1 MKPTFLLVLLPTVFL
16 AVGCRPSR
24 PEPDA
29 TALVQV
35 GGSIVRVADVRMEW
49 QRRASRGESP
59 DPEAVLQDLVERR
72 RLLERARQL
81 GLDQDP
87 EVTRA
92 WENAL
97 VAKLKARELEPQLR
111 DAKVTEA
118 EIQSAA
124 ASRHDTNPP
133 PHGEVRLALLRQEF
147 TSKTSAARR
156 EQLRARLEQID
167 LRVLPAEGFGA
178 LAADLSDDQAS
189 RYQGGDVGWQS
200 ENPERSSLDP
210 AVLHAAA
217 QLRQPSELS
226 PVLEGRNAFYRIR
239 LLERRAS
246 RQLSPKSAL
255 ALAQHRAVQQ
265 KRSDLERGFRETVAA
280 AVPVVPLRALDPSEI
295 TPPLSAATIPDPL
308 PTNP

>member
-1 MKPTFLLVLLPTVFL
+1 MKPTLLLVLLPTVLL

-35 GGSIVRVADVRMEW
+35 GGSVVRVTDVRTEW
-49 QRRASRGESP
+49 QRRASRGETP
-59 DPEAVLQDLVERR
+59 DPEVVLQDLVERR

-97 VAKLKARELEPQLR
+97 VAKLKERELEPQLR
-111 DAKVTEA
+111 DASVSEA
-118 EIQSAA
+118 EIQSATA
-124 ASRHDTNPP
+124 RSGTPAPRF
-133 PHGEVRLALLRQEF
+133 GEVRLAVLRQEF
-147 TSKTSAARR
+147 SPKTSATRR
-156 EQLRARLEQID
+156 EQLRTRLEQID
-167 LRVLPAEGFGA
+167 PQKLPAEGFGA
-178 LAADLSDDQAS
+178 LAAELSDDQAS
-189 RYQGGDVGWQS
+189 RYQGGDMGWQS
-200 ENPERSSLDP
+200 EDPEKSSLDP
-210 AVLHAAA
+210 AVLQAAA
-217 QLRQPSELS
+217 KLREPNDLS
-226 PVLEGRNAFYRIR
+226 PVLEGRDAFYRIR

-265 KRSDLERGFRETVAA
+265 KRADLERGFRETVAA
-280 AVPVVPLRALDPSEI
+280 AVPVIPLRPLDPSEI
-295 TPPLSAATIPDPL
+295 TPPLSAATIRDPL
-308 PTNP
+308 PANP

>member
-1 MKPTFLLVLLPTVFL
+1 MKPTLLMVLLPTVLL

-35 GGSIVRVADVRMEW
+35 GGSVVRVTDVRTEW
-49 QRRASRGESP
+49 QRRASRGEAP
-59 DPEAVLQDLVERR
+59 DPEVVLQDLVERR

-97 VAKLKARELEPQLR
+97 VAKLKERELEPQLR
-111 DAKVTEA
+111 DASVSEA

-124 ASRHDTNPP
+124 SRSGTTAPRF
-133 PHGEVRLALLRQEF
+133 GEVRLAVLRQEF
-147 TSKTSAARR
+147 SPKTSATQR
-156 EQLRARLEQID
+156 EQLRTRLEQID
-167 LRVLPAEGFGA
+167 PRKLPAEGFGA
-178 LAADLSDDQAS
+178 LAAELSDDQAS
-189 RYQGGDVGWQS
+189 RYQGGDMGWQS
-200 ENPERSSLDP
+200 ENPEKSSLDP
-210 AVLHAAA
+210 AVLQAAA
-217 QLRQPSELS
+217 QLREPNELS
-226 PVLEGRNAFYRIR
+226 PVLEGRDAFYRIR

-265 KRSDLERGFRETVAA
+265 KRADLERGFRETVAA
-280 AVPVVPLRALDPSEI
+280 AVPVIPLRPLDPSEI

-308 PTNP
+308 PANP